1 MTQLLHLW
9 QNITDQLK
17 NEVGT
22 VTYNNFIN
30 PAIPIALDNDKII
43 IQVSNNEAKEY
54 WNHRLAPT
62 VAQITREMVG
72 HVITPIFKLANEID
86 DDPID
91 NNQLKQEKVIQ
102 SIHQSPHLN
111 DKYTFDRF
119 IVGKGN
125 NFAYATALAVTEDLG
140 SSPYNPLLIYGGVGL
155 GKTHLMQAIGHKLLA
170 KNPNAKVKY
179 VTSEKFTND
188 FISSIRYGTQEQF
201 REEYRSVDALL
212 IDDIQF
218 FATTERTQEEVY
230 NTFNDLLNRKKQ
242 IVMTS
247 DRLPKEIPRLKS
259 RLVSRFEW
267 GVSTDITPPDL
278 ETRIAILKS
287 NADTKHLTISDSTL
301 SYISGQIDSNVR
313 ELEGALNR
321 VEAYAR
327 ARNQSKITVN
337 LAAEALRGLQ
347 TTTKS
352 ADISIANIQKTV
364 ADYFQVSVDDLKGKK
379 RIKQIVMPRQIAMY
393 LARELTIN
401 SLPKIGSEFGGRD
414 HTTVMHAYEKIQEA
428 INTNDELKDKI
439 VELQNLLN
447 KQLNNHKS

>member
-1 MTQLLHLW
+1 MQLW
-9 QNITDQLK
+9 QNITTQLK
-17 NEVGT
+17 NDVGT
-22 VTYNNFIN
+22 VTYNNFIS
-30 PAIPIALDNDKII
+30 PATPIALDNDKII
-43 IQVSNNEAKEY
+43 IQVSNKEAKDY

-72 HVITPIFKLANEID
+72 HVITPIFKLANEIN
-86 DDPID
+86 DDPVD
-91 NNQLKQEKVIQ
+91 NNPQKQQKVIQ
-102 SIHQSPHLN
+102 HIQQSPHLN

-125 NFAYATALAVTEDLG
+125 TFAYATALAVTEDLG
-140 SSPYNPLLIYGGVGL
+140 NTYNPLLIYGGVGL
-155 GKTHLMQAIGHKLLA
+155 GKTHLMQAIGHRLLA

-188 FISSIRYGTQEQF
+188 FISSIRYSTQEQF

-287 NADTKHLTISDSTL
+287 NADTKHLSISDSTL

-327 ARNQSKITVN
+327 ARKQTKITVN

-352 ADISIANIQKTV
+352 ADIAISDIQKAV

-379 RIKQIVMPRQIAMY
+379 RIKQIVTPRQVAMY
-393 LARELTIN
+393 LSRELTIN
-401 SLPKIGSEFGGRD
+401 SLPKIGNEFGGRD
-414 HTTVMHAYEKIQEA
+414 HTTVMHAYEKIQET
-428 INTNDELKDKI
+428 INTNDDLKDKI
-439 VELQNLLN
+439 IELKKILN
-447 KQLNNHKS
+447 KQAKDRKS

>member
-1 MTQLLHLW
+1 MTQLMQLW
-9 QNITDQLK
+9 QNITTQLK
-17 NEVGT
+17 NDVGT
-22 VTYNNFIN
+22 VTYNNFIS
-30 PAIPIALDNDKII
+30 PATPIALDNDKII
-43 IQVSNNEAKEY
+43 IQVSNKEAKDY
-54 WNHRLAPT
+54 WTHRLAPT

-72 HVITPIFKLANEID
+72 HVITPIFKLANEIN
-86 DDPID
+86 DDPVD
-91 NNQLKQEKVIQ
+91 NNPQKQQKVIQ
-102 SIHQSPHLN
+102 HIQQSPHLN

-125 NFAYATALAVTEDLG
+125 TFAYATALAVTEDLG
-140 SSPYNPLLIYGGVGL
+140 NTYNPLLIYGGVGL
-155 GKTHLMQAIGHKLLA
+155 GKTHLMQAIGHRLLA

-188 FISSIRYGTQEQF
+188 FISSIRYSTQEQF

-287 NADTKHLTISDSTL
+287 NADTKHLSISDSTL

-327 ARNQSKITVN
+327 ARKQTKITVN

-352 ADISIANIQKTV
+352 ADIAISDIQKAV

-379 RIKQIVMPRQIAMY
+379 RIKQIVTPRQVAMY
-393 LARELTIN
+393 LSRELTIN
-401 SLPKIGSEFGGRD
+401 SLPKIGNEFGGRD

-428 INTNDELKDKI
+428 INTNDDLKDKI
-439 VELQNLLN
+439 IELKKILN
-447 KQLNNHKS
+447 KQAKDRKS

>member
-1 MTQLLHLW
+1 MTQLMQLW
-9 QNITDQLK
+9 QNITTQLK
-17 NEVGT
+17 NDVGT
-22 VTYNNFIN
+22 VTYNNFIS
-30 PAIPIALDNDKII
+30 PATPIALDNDKII
-43 IQVSNNEAKEY
+43 IQVSNKEAKDY

-72 HVITPIFKLANEID
+72 HVITPIFKLANEIN
-86 DDPID
+86 DDPVD
-91 NNQLKQEKVIQ
+91 NNPQKQQKVIQ
-102 SIHQSPHLN
+102 HIQQSPHLN

-125 NFAYATALAVTEDLG
+125 TFAYATALAVTEDLG
-140 SSPYNPLLIYGGVGL
+140 NTYNPLLIYGGVGL
-155 GKTHLMQAIGHKLLA
+155 GKTHLMQAIGHRLLA

-188 FISSIRYGTQEQF
+188 FISSIRYSTQEQF

-287 NADTKHLTISDSTL
+287 NADTKHLSISDSTL

-327 ARNQSKITVN
+327 ARKQTKITVN

-352 ADISIANIQKTV
+352 ADIAISDIQKAV

-379 RIKQIVMPRQIAMY
+379 RIKQIVTPRQVAMY
-393 LARELTIN
+393 LSRELTIN
-401 SLPKIGSEFGGRD
+401 SLPKIGNEFGGRD

-428 INTNDELKDKI
+428 INTNDDLKDKI
-439 VELQNLLN
+439 IELKKILN
-447 KQLNNHKS
+447 KQAKDRKS

>member
-1 MTQLLHLW
+1 MQLW
-9 QNITDQLK
+9 QNITTQLK
-17 NEVGT
+17 NDVGT
-22 VTYNNFIN
+22 VTYNNFIS
-30 PAIPIALDNDKII
+30 PATPIALDNDKII
-43 IQVSNNEAKEY
+43 IQVSNKEAKDY

-72 HVITPIFKLANEID
+72 HVITPIFKLANEIN
-86 DDPID
+86 DDPVD
-91 NNQLKQEKVIQ
+91 NNPQKQQKVIQ
-102 SIHQSPHLN
+102 HIQQSPHLN

-125 NFAYATALAVTEDLG
+125 TFAYATALAVTEDLG
-140 SSPYNPLLIYGGVGL
+140 NTYNPLLIYGGVGL
-155 GKTHLMQAIGHKLLA
+155 GKTHLMQAIGHRLLA

-188 FISSIRYGTQEQF
+188 FISSIRYSTQEQF

-287 NADTKHLTISDSTL
+287 NADTKHLSISDSTL

-321 VEAYAR
+321 VEAYAH
-327 ARNQSKITVN
+327 ARKQTKITVN

-352 ADISIANIQKTV
+352 ADIAISDIQKAV

-379 RIKQIVMPRQIAMY
+379 RIKQIVTPRQVAMY
-393 LARELTIN
+393 LSRELTIN
-401 SLPKIGSEFGGRD
+401 SLPKIGNEFGGRD

-428 INTNDELKDKI
+428 INTNDDLKDKI
-439 VELQNLLN
+439 IELKKILN
-447 KQLNNHKS
+447 KQAKDRKS

>member
-1 MTQLLHLW
+1 MTQLMQLW
-9 QNITDQLK
+9 QNITTQLK
-17 NEVGT
+17 NDVGT
-22 VTYNNFIN
+22 VTYNNFIS
-30 PAIPIALDNDKII
+30 PATPIALDNDKII
-43 IQVSNNEAKEY
+43 IQVSNKEAKDY

-72 HVITPIFKLANEID
+72 HVITPIFKLANEIN
-86 DDPID
+86 DDPVD
-91 NNQLKQEKVIQ
+91 NNPQKQQKVIQ
-102 SIHQSPHLN
+102 HIQQSPHLN

-125 NFAYATALAVTEDLG
+125 TFAYATALAVTEDLG
-140 SSPYNPLLIYGGVGL
+140 NTYNPLLIYGGVGL
-155 GKTHLMQAIGHKLLA
+155 GKTHLMQAIGHRLLA

-188 FISSIRYGTQEQF
+188 FISSIRYSTQEQF

-287 NADTKHLTISDSTL
+287 NADTKHLSISDSTL

-327 ARNQSKITVN
+327 ARKQTKITVN

-352 ADISIANIQKTV
+352 ADIAISDIQKAV

-379 RIKQIVMPRQIAMY
+379 RIKQIVTPRQVAMY
-393 LARELTIN
+393 LSRELTIN
-401 SLPKIGSEFGGRD
+401 SLPKIGNEFGGRD
-414 HTTVMHAYEKIQEA
+414 HTTVMHAYEKIQET
-428 INTNDELKDKI
+428 INTNDDLKDKI
-439 VELQNLLN
+439 IELKKILN
-447 KQLNNHKS
+447 KQAKDRKS

>member
-1 MTQLLHLW
+1 MQLW
-9 QNITDQLK
+9 QNITTQLK
-17 NEVGT
+17 NDVGT
-22 VTYNNFIN
+22 VTYNNFIS
-30 PAIPIALDNDKII
+30 PATPIALDNDKII
-43 IQVSNNEAKEY
+43 IQVSNKEAKDY

-72 HVITPIFKLANEID
+72 HVITPIFKLANEIN
-86 DDPID
+86 DDPVD
-91 NNQLKQEKVIQ
+91 NNPQKQQKVIQ
-102 SIHQSPHLN
+102 HIQQSPHLN

-125 NFAYATALAVTEDLG
+125 TFAYATALAVTEDLG
-140 SSPYNPLLIYGGVGL
+140 NTYNPLLIYGGVGL
-155 GKTHLMQAIGHKLLA
+155 GKTHLMQAIGHRLLA

-188 FISSIRYGTQEQF
+188 FISSIRYSTQEQF

-287 NADTKHLTISDSTL
+287 NADTKHLSISDSTL

-327 ARNQSKITVN
+327 ARKQTKITVN

-352 ADISIANIQKTV
+352 ADIAISDIQKAV

-379 RIKQIVMPRQIAMY
+379 RIKQIVTPRQVAMY
-393 LARELTIN
+393 LSRELTIN
-401 SLPKIGSEFGGRD
+401 SLPKIGNEFGGRD

-428 INTNDELKDKI
+428 INTNDDLKDKI
-439 VELQNLLN
+439 IELKKILN
-447 KQLNNHKS
+447 KQAKDRKS